1 LQGSVHHSIPKSSL
15 YSSHN
20 AACIEMHCMIKEA
33 LIPMGLFNS
42 LQEYPCAIIR
52 SSPVATR
59 GKQSEN
65 SWGPKSKP
73 PDLPTSPSVTLEV
86 GYSES
91 DSKLTSD
98 ARFWLSPGHGCA
110 NICLTV
116 LINRS
121 RPEIG
126 IKRWSRASKTESSA
140 LKIFGLPKRDIW
152 WMSVSI
158 HWRFHSKVYFVASQV
173 PHGRETQIF
182 PNLGWRRWLEPF
194 GKSRADNFSVDFF
207 MYFCLSAVFLNYFGA
222 LKSSS
227 SLVPS
232 NLVEYSNV
240 EFSLQ
245 HYAGY

>member
-1 LQGSVHHSIPKSSL
+1 MPAQQTNHNSQGDDAEDNSSSFLINLPLSIKMHTYYGEPQFFDILNSEAAILKASRTESEFLFFKASEKTMNTIMNPYCPRYIARFCSSFDTQEQL
-15 YSSHN
+15 MLVKIPCSSHN
-20 AACIEMHCMIKEA
+20 AACIEMHYTIKEA
-33 LIPMGLFNS
+33 LIPMGLFNA

-73 PDLPTSPSVTLEV
+73 PDLPTSPSVTLKV

-110 NICLTV
+110 NRCLTV

-152 WMSVSI
+152 
-158 HWRFHSKVYFVASQV
+158 
-173 PHGRETQIF
+173 
-182 PNLGWRRWLEPF
+182 
-194 GKSRADNFSVDFF
+194 
-207 MYFCLSAVFLNYFGA
+207 
-222 LKSSS
+222 
-227 SLVPS
+227 
-232 NLVEYSNV
+232 
-240 EFSLQ
+240 
-245 HYAGY
+245 